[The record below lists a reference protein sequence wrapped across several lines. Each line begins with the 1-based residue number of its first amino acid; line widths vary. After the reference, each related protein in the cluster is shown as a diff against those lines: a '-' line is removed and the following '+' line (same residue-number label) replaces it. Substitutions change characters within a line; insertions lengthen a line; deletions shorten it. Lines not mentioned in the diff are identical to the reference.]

1 MTPIIAAYG
10 QCFDEL
16 SDFAVVTEKDTVLKM
31 PTLETALHC
40 CFATYYIYNI
50 SYPAHFAPLFL
61 FLELYIYQMSPS
73 KKVPTSVSVVIE
85 CIEKA

>member
-16 SDFAVVTEKDTVLKM
+16 SDFAVVIEKNTVLKM
-31 PTLETALHC
+31 PTLETSQYC
-40 CFATYYIYNI
+40 CFATYYIYI
-50 SYPAHFAPLFL
+50 TFLTQYILHHCL

-73 KKVPTSVSVVIE
+73 KKVPTSVSVVE